1 MPGLTTLSKSA
12 ASRVSERISK
22 AHLIALDN
30 EKGQDDPTYGGAN
43 GSIAFQYWPD
53 TISDTKAVNWS
64 PREIPGAS
72 LPIYQWISSGER
84 VISFT
89 AVFTC
94 DVDLLAPNVQSND
107 VRNRLKSIGQGERNV
122 DIRSAFAWLRSF
134 MLPSYEEQNGQKG
147 GIPLAI
153 APRRL
158 LLVMPGT
165 GIGIYGGA
173 STSDG
178 KTSNLNDRVRV
189 IMTQCD
195 LTIEASFPS
204 GLPRIATAGLAFA
217 QTAQAGNSG
226 VIQFPQGVPSSGGY
240 MAGFIKGS
248 GDGVDDKAG
257 PFGYQLEPRKA

>member
-22 AHLIALDN
+22 AHLIALDP
-30 EKGQDDPTYGGAN
+30 EKGEPDKNYGGAS
-43 GSIAFQYWPD
+43 GAIAFQYWPD

-94 DVDLLAPNVQSND
+94 DVDLLAPNVKSND
-107 VRNRLKSIGQGERNV
+107 VRNRLKSIGQGERNI

-134 MLPSYEEQNGQKG
+134 MLPTYAVEQSV
-147 GIPLAI
+147 GIPVAV
-153 APRRL
+153 APRRM

-165 GIGIYGGA
+165 GIGMYGGNTQA
-173 STSDG
+173 AGNSSE
-178 KTSNLNDRVRV
+178 LNDQIRCV
-189 IMTQCD
+189 MTQCD

-204 GLPRIATAGLAFA
+204 GIPRIGTVSLAFA
-217 QTAQAGNSG
+217 QVAQYANSG
-226 VIQFPQGVPSSGGY
+226 VVQFPQGVSSDGKY
-240 MAGFIKGS
+240 MAPFITGK
-248 GDGVDDKAG
+248 DTNTDTG

>member
-22 AHLIALDN
+22 AHLIALN
-30 EKGQDDPTYGGAN
+30 ENGADDSNYGGAA
-43 GSIAFQYWPD
+43 GAISFQYWPD

-94 DVDLLAPNVQSND
+94 DVDLLAPDVQSND
-107 VRNRLKSIGQGERNV
+107 VRNRLKNLGEGERNV

-134 MLPSYEEQNGQKG
+134 LIPTYSEATS
-147 GIPLAI
+147 GINIPIAV
-153 APRRL
+153 APRKL
-158 LLVMPGT
+158 KLVMPGT
-165 GIGIYGGA
+165 GIGIYGGVTPA
-173 STSDG
+173 YAQSSSLQDQITA
-178 KTSNLNDRVRV
+178 

-204 GLPRIATAGLAFA
+204 GLPRIGTASLAFA
-217 QTAQAGNSG
+217 QVAQIGSSG
-226 VIQFPQGVPSSGGY
+226 LIQFPQGVGSDGSLMGPSV
-240 MAGFIKGS
+240 KGTGS
-248 GDGVDDKAG
+248 DFG